1 MGKSL
6 HLRERPTYEESGD
19 KPSGLGSGFIWQY
32 DHNNNLKQILEYSP
46 ENTAFNNI
54 PFRMTHWGLCDLWEW
69 WEEEGESTLDMGAR
83 LGPAGGGRDAR
94 VWEKNQ
100 LLGMPSSDEGR
111 LALLMV
117 ATAVAAARTRFPP
130 ATHTQTHTHAHT
142 DTHTHTHTHTQPSL
156 WIMLSD

>member
-1 MGKSL
+1 
-6 HLRERPTYEESGD
+6 
-19 KPSGLGSGFIWQY
+19 
-32 DHNNNLKQILEYSP
+32 
-46 ENTAFNNI
+46 
-54 PFRMTHWGLCDLWEW
+54 
-69 WEEEGESTLDMGAR
+69 MGAR

-130 ATHTQTHTHAHT
+130 ATHTHTHTHAHT
-142 DTHTHTHTHTQPSL
+142 DTHTHTHTHTAFFVNNVE
-156 WIMLSD
+156 